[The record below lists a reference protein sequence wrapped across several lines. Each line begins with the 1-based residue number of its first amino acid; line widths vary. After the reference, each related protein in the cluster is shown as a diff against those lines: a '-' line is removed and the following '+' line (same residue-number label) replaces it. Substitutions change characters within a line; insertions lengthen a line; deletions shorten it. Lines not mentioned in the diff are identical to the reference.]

1 MGSEEKIEFTRT
13 FRAEGKVGK
22 AFKNIAMVSL
32 RPEDFSSPVAL
43 QMALSRL
50 YESVMKMFEG
60 GGPKQTYV
68 VEVRFT
74 DDLGNPVSFAVDLG
88 EGVPPFSS
96 ETAKLTGFP
105 RSSVK
110 RTSTT

>member
-1 MGSEEKIEFTRT
+1 MGSEERSEVVRSFTG
-13 FRAEGKVGK
+13 EGRVGK
-22 AFKNIAMVSL
+22 AMKNVAMLSL
-32 RPEDFSSPVAL
+32 RPEDLSNPVAF

-50 YESVMKMFEG
+50 YDSVMKMFES

-88 EGVPPFSS
+88 ESVPPFSS
-96 ETAKLTGFP
+96 DK
-105 RSSVK
+105 VK
-110 RTSTT
+110 VEVTVRVYEEQ

>member
-1 MGSEEKIEFTRT
+1 MSSEERIEFTKT

-74 DDLGNPVSFAVDLG
+74 DDLGNPVSFAVSLEKG
-88 EGVPPFSS
+88 GTPSPRS
-96 ETAKLTGFP
+96 TAKLTGFP

>member
-1 MGSEEKIEFTRT
+1 MSSEERIEFTRT

-88 EGVPPFSS
+88 EEVPPFSS
-96 ETAKLTGFP
+96 EK
-105 RSSVK
+105 VK
-110 RTSTT
+110 VEVTIRVYEEQ